1 LFPKTAIRV
10 KALYFDTSYLFRL
23 YCAEPGHEKVKAL
36 LPGIDKIFS
45 VQLARAEFASIVLRK
60 RREKA
65 ASDNALTE
73 LHEQFL
79 DEVRDGHIQLIVPED
94 SEFEVIEAV
103 LRTAPS
109 DTFLRAADALHL
121 ASAAWHGFKEVYSND
136 RHFLAAAP
144 LFGLRG
150 IDVASVR

>member
-1 LFPKTAIRV
+1 M
-10 KALYFDTSYLFRL
+10 KALYFDTSYLFRM
-23 YCAEPGHEKVKAL
+23 YFAEPGHENVKAL
-36 LPGIDKIFS
+36 LPGVDKVYS
-45 VQLARAEFASIVLRK
+45 VQLARAEFASIILRK

-65 ASDNALTE
+65 ASDIALTE

-94 SEFEVIEAV
+94 SEFEVIEAA

-109 DTFLRAADALHL
+109 STFLRAADAMHL
-121 ASAAWHGFKEVYSND
+121 AAAAWRGFKEVYSND

-150 IDVASVR
+150 IDVTSVG

>member
-1 LFPKTAIRV
+1 M
-10 KALYFDTSYLFRL
+10 KALYFDTSYLFRM
-23 YCAEPGHEKVKAL
+23 YFAEPGHETVKAL
-36 LPGIDKIFS
+36 LPGVDKVYS
-45 VQLARAEFASIVLRK
+45 VQLARAEFASIILRK

-65 ASDNALTE
+65 ASDIALAE

-94 SEFEVIEAV
+94 SELEVIETV

-109 DTFLRAADALHL
+109 STFLRAADAMHL
-121 ASAAWHGFKEVYSND
+121 AAAAWHGFKEVYSND

-150 IDVASVR
+150 IDVTSVG

>member
-1 LFPKTAIRV
+1 M
-10 KALYFDTSYLFRL
+10 KALYFDTSYLFRM
-23 YCAEPGHEKVKAL
+23 YFAEPGHENVKAL
-36 LPGIDKIFS
+36 LPGVDKVYS
-45 VQLARAEFASIVLRK
+45 VQLARAEFASIILRK

-65 ASDNALTE
+65 ASDIALAE

-94 SEFEVIEAV
+94 SEFEVIEAA

-109 DTFLRAADALHL
+109 STFLRAADAMHL
-121 ASAAWHGFKEVYSND
+121 AAAAWRGFKEVYSND

-150 IDVASVR
+150 IDVTSLG

>member
-1 LFPKTAIRV
+1 M
-10 KALYFDTSYLFRL
+10 YF
-23 YCAEPGHEKVKAL
+23 AEPGHENVKAL
-36 LPGIDKIFS
+36 LPGVDKVYS
-45 VQLARAEFASIVLRK
+45 VQLARAEFASIILRK

-65 ASDNALTE
+65 ASDIALAE

-94 SEFEVIEAV
+94 SEFEVIEAA

-109 DTFLRAADALHL
+109 STFLRAADAMHL
-121 ASAAWHGFKEVYSND
+121 AAAAWRGFKEVYSND

-150 IDVASVR
+150 IDVTSVG